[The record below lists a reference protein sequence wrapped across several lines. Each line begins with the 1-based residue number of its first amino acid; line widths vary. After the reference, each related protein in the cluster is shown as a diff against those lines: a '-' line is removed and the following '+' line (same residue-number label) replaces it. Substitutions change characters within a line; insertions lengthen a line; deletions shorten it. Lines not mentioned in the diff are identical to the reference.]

1 MIFNL
6 TGTIKDLKFK
16 EGVSQ
21 RTQLSWQ
28 RTTVVLSCPFTTQD
42 GSAKESFVAISY
54 GGDVDRAIRAGVYQK
69 GQSVDATF
77 FIEAREGEKDWYND
91 LRGYTLNDSRQHPTA
106 NNLGSGTAGN
116 GGTMVAQQQMQ
127 QAQGDPFAGQ
137 QQEKMPF

>member
-1 MIFNL
+1 MIYNH
-6 TGTIKDLKFK
+6 TGTIKELTF
-16 EGVSQ
+16 EQGVSQ

-28 RTTVVLSCPFTTQD
+28 RTTVVLSAIFNAQD
-42 GSAKESFVAISY
+42 GSAKESLVAISY

-69 GQSVDATF
+69 GQLVDATF
-77 FIEAREGEKDWYND
+77 FIEAREYNGKWYND
-91 LRGYTLNDSRQHPTA
+91 LRGYTLNDSRPA
-106 NNLGSGTAGN
+106 RSLGSGTAGN